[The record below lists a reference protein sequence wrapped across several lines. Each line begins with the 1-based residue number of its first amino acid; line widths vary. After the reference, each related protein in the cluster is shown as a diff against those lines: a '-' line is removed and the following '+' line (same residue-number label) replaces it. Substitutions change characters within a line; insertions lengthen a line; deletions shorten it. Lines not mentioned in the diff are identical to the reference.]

1 MRRPTRG
8 KVTIN
13 FVSLDRRMIFGDRF
27 QNCAQLRDIPLT
39 VVNLVN
45 QMSADISIDEM
56 EDLKEG
62 PACGNDAQVL
72 IEHKKGIA
80 NGGNNGLG

>member
-1 MRRPTRG
+1 M
-8 KVTIN
+8 
-13 FVSLDRRMIFGDRF
+13 
-27 QNCAQLRDIPLT
+27 T
-39 VVNLVN
+39 VVNLVK

-62 PACGNDAQVL
+62 PACGNNAQVF

-80 NGGNNGLG
+80 NGSNNGLG